1 MRLLALTFS
10 ALVALAVATP
20 ASAKDTLTIGINLE
34 PPHLDPTTDAPQA
47 IDSVVYQ
54 NIFQGL
60 TRIDSVGNLQPSLAE
75 SWEISDDGLTYTFHL
90 KQGVKFHDGTDFE
103 ASDVVFSWDR
113 ARGPD
118 SINAQKQLFAAIAK
132 VEAKDPATVVV
143 TLTQPQGDFLYNMGW
158 GDAVIV
164 APESAADNKTHPIG
178 TGPYKFADRVEGDS
192 VTLVAAEGADVAIK
206 TVTFRVIADPSAQ
219 VNALL
224 AGDID
229 YFPGFQAAELLAR
242 FEGDSR
248 FKVTVGSSEGETLLS
263 MNNADP
269 VLQDVRV
276 RRAICYAIDRQ
287 ELLDGIY
294 SGYGT
299 PIGSHF
305 APHNPAYV
313 DLTGIYP
320 HDLEKAKALL
330 AEAGYGGGL
339 KLTAKL
345 PPVAYARRGGEIIAA
360 QLAKAGITVELIPM
374 EWAQWVAEVFKG
386 SNYQLTIVS
395 HTEPNDIG
403 IYDRE
408 GYYFNYKSDRFHAV
422 MAELAVTTDAA
433 RRTELLQQA
442 QRILAEDAVVGFL
455 FELPLITIADA
466 KLKGYW
472 QNAPIAATPLA
483 EMSWSE

>member
-10 ALVALAVATP
+10 ALVALALATP
-20 ASAKDTLTIGINLE
+20 ALAKDTLTIGMNLD
-34 PPHLDPTTDAPQA
+34 PPHLDPTAGAAQA

-60 TRIDSVGNLQPSLAE
+60 TQIDSVGNVAPSLAE
-75 SWEISDDGLTYTFHL
+75 SWEITPDGLVYTFHL
-90 KQGVKFHDGTDFE
+90 RQGVKFHDGTDFD
-103 ASDVVFSWDR
+103 ASDVVFSYTR
-113 ARGPD
+113 ATAEG
-118 SINAQKQLFAAIAK
+118 SENAQKQLFAAIDS
-132 VEAKDPATVVV
+132 VDAKDPATVVV
-143 TLTQPQGDFLYNMGW
+143 TLKQPQGDFLYNMGW

-178 TGPYKFADRVEGDS
+178 TGPYKFVDRVEGAS
-192 VTLVAAEGADVAIK
+192 VTLERVTDDVPIK
-206 TVTFRVIADPSAQ
+206 TVTFKLIADPSAQ

-229 YFPGFQAAELLAR
+229 YFPGFQAAELLGR

-248 FKVTVGSSEGETLLS
+248 FKVTVGSTEGETLLS
-263 MNNADP
+263 MNNADE
-269 VLQDVRV
+269 VLKDIRV
-276 RRAICYAIDRQ
+276 RQAISHAIDRQ

-299 PIGSHF
+299 PIGSHM

-313 DLTGIYP
+313 DLTGTYP
-320 HDLEKAKALL
+320 YDLEKAKALL
-330 AEAGYGGGL
+330 AEAGYANGL
-339 KLTAKL
+339 TLTAKL

-360 QLAKAGITVELIPM
+360 QLAKVGITVELVPI
-374 EWAQWVAEVFKG
+374 EWAQWLDEVFKNT
-386 SNYQLTIVS
+386 NYQLTIVS

-403 IYDRE
+403 IYARDK
-408 GYYFNYKSDRFHAV
+408 YYFNYHSDAFNAV
-422 MAELAVTTDAA
+422 IAELATTTDQAK
-433 RRTELLQQA
+433 RIELLQKA
-442 QRILAEDAVVGFL
+442 QEILANDAPVAFL

-466 KLKGYW
+466 KLQGYW
-472 QNAPIAATPLA
+472 QNAPIAATPVA